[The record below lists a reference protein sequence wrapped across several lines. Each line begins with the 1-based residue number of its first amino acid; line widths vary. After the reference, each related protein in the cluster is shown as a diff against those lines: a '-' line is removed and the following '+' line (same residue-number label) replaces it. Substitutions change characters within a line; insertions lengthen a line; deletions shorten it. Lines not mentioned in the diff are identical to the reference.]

1 MGGVVDGF
9 KKIGKSLVKAVTGV
23 VKAVVGVVSSVV
35 SFITQPFMGLFG
47 GMPDMPDAGAEAS
60 RQQGVLITANGST
73 VNIPVVYGLRRVG
86 GTITFAETGAQD
98 NRYLWV
104 AYALSEG
111 PVEGLF
117 DLFIDDNQLN
127 EKYIPLLN
135 NGQTVTID
143 EGKYKDRIV
152 MRFSH
157 GKFFSDPTTS
167 TVGGTW
173 NPCNDA
179 PSWKDSMVYNGVAT
193 LFVRYEWKKIETQ
206 EDADANPFSGSI
218 PAIKTTMLGRKVA
231 SITSSS
237 GSTAYDSETEVYST
251 NPAEII
257 LDYLRNPRYGKGL
270 KNTDIDFDSFLVAK
284 NKYNTVVTYTTG
296 TARGPIITSNLVLN
310 TQQSLFANVKMLL
323 MGCRSYLPFSQG
335 KYKLKV
341 EDAGNATDITSGVA
355 TIVQTF
361 NEDNIQGAITY
372 QAIERTA
379 KYNVVEINFVNPD
392 KAYSVES
399 VIYPETLADRQTY
412 IDKDGGRENKL
423 TATFGTITNYAIAK
437 DMARLLFNKSRFQ
450 ESVSFVASSQAL
462 ELEVGDNI
470 RIQSTMLNFSTT
482 PFRVITMKINNDMTV
497 DLGCVRNDD
506 SLYPHTRVGE
516 EDIVLPPYVP
526 KGGEIFYPE
535 IIGGQ
540 PIGLVPPLVGPVPIV
555 HLPPLIF
562 STTPTTVSGAGT
574 HDITVSGQRFFA
586 GLTAKFIGDDGTEYT
601 PGVTTRISDNSIV
614 LQTIAGMTDANQP
627 YDIKIINPA
636 SKGSLSTRAN
646 DVLNVDAVEPPAP
659 PPPIADPP
667 EVEDPDDPVITP
679 PPSPPPPPAPEPPVT
694 PPKPPA
700 PVFTTDEFVTF
711 SKIRF
716 ESEGSLVYANI
727 TGLMIK
733 NPAFKELIIYYK
745 RTTATAR
752 FQRHVEA
759 TNPGPEQEY
768 EFRLGPLLPNA
779 TYRLDTRVK
788 YADGSLS
795 TATNVINIATSAGDV
810 VDVRDFP
817 SSTASG
823 WPGDLPP
830 EAPIRNSQFNSV
842 VGQTLLTG
850 GNPRTPKA
858 LQFTVK
864 QEILNEPANF
874 DIIGVRYYIKAS
886 SATEWTR
893 YTATFDQS
901 YIPGSAATFEVA
913 SGAIG
918 NPAYPSIPTTAQ
930 QEYDFVFRFLHSDG
944 SESTQQIRYENA
956 RTEYSLFGLYDFNP
970 LFGGP
975 LPIKE
980 SSNSFV
986 MPIVDP
992 NAPSAASSMTV
1003 NLTSIEA
1010 PLSSK
1015 DGEIRFFFNPPDASV
1030 QASWLGMNI
1039 RYRKVIPGTDPAFTL
1054 ISSTRTQITDGSAR
1068 EFFNIE
1074 YDQVYEFVLT
1084 PVYNNSGTRTDSTQS
1099 IFCVGY
1105 VHNFQNRPDFPST
1118 QNWLPSLNATPMTTE
1133 RALKQIDEAFP
1144 APPNPLVAVE
1154 SFKLKSNP
1162 NAAWGSNGTAAYYE
1176 IKFNHHAVTDITKLN
1191 IYRRNNRP
1199 NNQFSDPNIHNGVGR
1214 WEKVEITSFES
1225 SPTSTTVNLRP
1236 PLDPAEYNGNYI
1248 IGGTQSLF
1256 RGYLNIPASRN
1267 IGYTNPNGPNKFDEF
1282 MLVVE
1287 GSGGE
1292 ETVGMFLHGAKY
1304 LRSGT
1309 QDLLLGNRP
1318 IERTVNDFNGMNSVL
1333 EKNISQAH
1341 TAIANSECRV
1351 QPSFRAAKWSSYLPS
1366 VTPGLE

>member
-1 MGGVVDGF
+1 MSGVVKTI
-9 KKIGKSLVKAVTGV
+9 KKVVKGIVKAVVGV
-23 VKAVVGVVSSVV
+23 VKAVVNVVSSVV

-47 GMPDMPDAGAEAS
+47 GMPDMPDAGAEAE
-60 RQQGVLITANGST
+60 RQQGVLITRNGST

-111 PVEGLF
+111 TVEGLF
-117 DLFIDDNQLN
+117 DLFIDDNQLAA
-127 EKYIPLLN
+127 KYIPLLN
-135 NGQTVTID
+135 NGQTVTVD
-143 EGKYKDRIV
+143 EGKFKNRIV

-157 GKFFSDPTTS
+157 GRYFADPITNN
-167 TVGGTW
+167 TVGGDW
-173 NPCNDA
+173 NPCSDA
-179 PSWKDSMVYNGVAT
+179 PSWKSSMVYNGVAT

-206 EDADANPFSGSI
+206 EQADANPFSGSI
-218 PAIKTTMLGRKVA
+218 PAIKTTLLGRKVA
-231 SITSSS
+231 SISSSS
-237 GSTAYDSETEVYST
+237 GSTAYDSETELYST
-251 NPAEII
+251 NPAEIL

-284 NKYNTVVTYTTG
+284 NKYNTNVTYTTG
-296 TARGPIITSNLVLN
+296 TATGPIITINTVLD
-310 TQQSLFANVKMLL
+310 TQQSLFANVKTLL
-323 MGCRSYLPFSQG
+323 MGCRSYLPYSQG

-361 NEDNIQGAITY
+361 NSDNIQGAVTY
-372 QAIERTA
+372 QAIERSA
-379 KYNVVEINFVNPD
+379 KYNVVEINYVNPD

-399 VIYPETLADRQTY
+399 IIYPETLAERQTY

-423 TATFGTITNYAIAK
+423 TATFPTITNYAIAK

-450 ESVSFVASSQAL
+450 ESVSFTASSQAL

-516 EDIVLPPYVP
+516 EDIVLPPYIP
-526 KGGEIFYPE
+526 KGGQIFYPE

-540 PIGLVPPLVGPVPIV
+540 PIGLVPPGSSPVPII
-555 HLPPLIF
+555 HRPPQIF
-562 STTPTTVSGAGT
+562 STSPTTVSGAGT
-574 HDITVSGQRFFA
+574 HDITISGNRLFT
-586 GLTAKFIGDDGTEYT
+586 GLTAVFIGNDGTEIP
-601 PGVTTRISDNSIV
+601 PGVTTRISDNSVVI
-614 LQTIAGMTDANQP
+614 QTIAGMTDANQP
-627 YDIKIINPA
+627 YDIKITNPVA
-636 SKGSLSTRAN
+636 NGSLSVRQN
-646 DVLNVDAVEPPAP
+646 NVLTIDAVEPVPE
-659 PPPIADPP
+659 DP
-667 EVEDPDDPVITP
+667 VEDPVIPEDPVDPGPTP
-679 PPSPPPPPAPEPPVT
+679 PSTPDPEPPVAPEPPEI
-694 PPKPPA
+694 
-700 PVFTTDEFVTF
+700 VFDLNEVVTF

-733 NPAFKELIIYYK
+733 NSDFKELIIYYK

-752 FQRHVEA
+752 YQRHVEA

-788 YADGSLS
+788 YANGELS
-795 TATNVINIATSAGDV
+795 SATNTINIATSGGDV
-810 VDVRDFP
+810 VDINDNP
-817 SSTASG
+817 SVTASG
-823 WPGDLPP
+823 WPGAQPP
-830 EAPIRNSQFNSV
+830 VTPIRNSQFNSV
-842 VGQTLLTG
+842 VGQTLLTADV
-850 GNPRTPKA
+850 PRTPKA

-874 DIIGVRYYIKAS
+874 DVIGVRYYIKAS

-901 YIPGSAATFEVA
+901 YIPGSAATFEIA
-913 SGAIG
+913 SGAVG
-918 NPAYPSIPTTAQ
+918 NPAYASLPSPAQ
-930 QEYDFVFRFLHSDG
+930 QNYDFVFRFLHSDG
-944 SESTQQIRYENA
+944 TESTQQIRYESVK
-956 RTEYSLFGLYDFNP
+956 TEYNSIASPNVYDFNP

-975 LPIKE
+975 NPIKE

-1039 RYRKVIPGTDPAFTL
+1039 RYRQVVPGTDPDFTL
-1054 ISSTRTQITDGSAR
+1054 IPSTRTQITDGSAR

-1074 YDQVYEFVLT
+1074 YDKTYEFVIT
-1084 PVYNNSGTRTDSTQS
+1084 PVYNNSGARADSTQS

-1105 VHNFQNRPDFPST
+1105 LHNFQNRPDFPPT
-1118 QNWLPSLNATPMTTE
+1118 QNWLPSFNATQMTTE

-1144 APPNPLVAVE
+1144 APPNPLVAIE
-1154 SFKLKSNP
+1154 EWKLLQNP
-1162 NAAWGSNGTAAYYE
+1162 NAPWYNNGLKGYY
-1176 IKFNHHAVTDITKLN
+1176 KLTFNHHAVTDFTQLN
-1191 IYRRNNRP
+1191 VYRRRNNT
-1199 NNQFSDPNIHNGVGR
+1199 QSGDPITSKGR
-1214 WEKVEITSFES
+1214 WEKIIINTVS
-1225 SPTSTTVNLRP
+1225 STPGSTTVYLRP
-1236 PLDPAEYNGNYI
+1236 PLDDAEFNKGFTPTNG
-1248 IGGTQSLF
+1248 QSLF
-1256 RGYLNIPASRN
+1256 VPYQIGGGYNVDSTHGFTS
-1267 IGYTNPNGPNKFDEF
+1267 GYGTRPGDEF
-1282 MLVVE
+1282 LLIVE
-1287 GSGGE
+1287 GSSGE
-1292 ETVGMFLHGAKY
+1292 ETVGMFLHGAQNIN
-1304 LRSGT
+1304 SGT

-1318 IERTVNDFNGMNSVL
+1318 IERNKADFNGFDTGYQR
-1333 EKNISQAH
+1333 NISQAI
-1341 TAIANSECRV
+1341 TAITNANCIAGVRGK
-1351 QPSFRAAKWSSYLPS
+1351 KWSDYLPGVS
-1366 VTPGLE
+1366 PTLE